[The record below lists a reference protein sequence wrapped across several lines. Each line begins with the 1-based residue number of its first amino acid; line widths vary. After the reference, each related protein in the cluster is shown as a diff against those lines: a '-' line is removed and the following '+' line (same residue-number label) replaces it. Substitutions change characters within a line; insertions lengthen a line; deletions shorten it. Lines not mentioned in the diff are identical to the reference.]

1 MSKLAIGINMLL
13 VSVVSGV
20 LLYIIYQNRNTR
32 SDVST
37 LMETELATRMTEE
50 DVEEIIMKTLQKQ
63 QIRQIQQEEE
73 EKNLEKS
80 KEKICP
86 ENQVKSTVSQEVKD

>member
-50 DVEEIIMKTLQKQ
+50 DVEEIVMKTLLKK
-63 QIRQIQQEEE
+63 E

-80 KEKICP
+80 KETLCP
-86 ENQVKSTVSQEVKD
+86 ENQVKSTALQEVKD